1 MKSAIILPVL
11 LGIMF
16 ASPPALAQ
24 RQPVCEPTAETHA
37 VRILGEGPAGD
48 LTDQEFPQVYGDR
61 DFYRTLENGW
71 VFALK
76 RRENGW
82 SVRLYEHAPIGN
94 AVDLTSLTP
103 PHGNTPNPRDIF
115 GWHFRNAANTGP
127 NVGDVNAP
135 QNLRAFIISPALQG
149 TGGFRPSTNPNTSR
163 HAPPNPDDGIG
174 WLNVID
180 YGLSGNSLKAGQQ
193 ARMNYLK
200 FDACVSWQRSTN
212 EKTAWKDA
220 RSFDYLPEEHETFG
234 GCGVDL
240 SSLDLKASFL
250 PRILGGDLDGDGAID
265 EVAQIQRK
273 SDSKRGIALCRAGTH
288 PTVIGIEN
296 GIGTDLPADL
306 VGQIEAW
313 HWITP
318 NGKRPF
324 GYTGIDLPDSD
335 GDILI
340 LERIEK
346 QAVTLFWKD
355 GQLRSKEL
363 FHIVT
368 E

>member
-1 MKSAIILPVL
+1 MKPATISTAL
-11 LGIMF
+11 LGFIITTPL
-16 ASPPALAQ
+16 AVAQSQPA
-24 RQPVCEPTAETHA
+24 CEPTAETYS
-37 VRILGEGPAGD
+37 VRILGENTAGD
-48 LTDQEFPQVYGDR
+48 LTDQEFPQIYGDH

-71 VFALK
+71 VFAL
-76 RRENGW
+76 RRSENGW
-82 SVRLYEHAPIGN
+82 SVRLYEHATIGD

-103 PHGNTPNPRDIF
+103 PHGSTPNPRDIF

-127 NVGDVNAP
+127 NLGDVNAP
-135 QNLRAFIISPALQG
+135 QNLRAFVISPALQG
-149 TGGFRPSTNPNTSR
+149 TGGYRPSITPNTQRLAS
-163 HAPPNPDDGIG
+163 PNPDDGIG
-174 WLNVID
+174 WLKVID
-180 YGLSGNSLKAGQQ
+180 YGLSGNSLKPGQR

-200 FDACVSWQRSTN
+200 FDACVSWQRSAD
-212 EKTAWKDA
+212 EKASWQDA

-234 GCGVDL
+234 GCGIDL
-240 SSLDLKASFL
+240 NALDMKAAYL

-273 SDSKRGIALCRAGTH
+273 SDGKRGIALCRAGTH

-296 GIGTDLPADL
+296 GVGTDLPADL
-306 VGQIEAW
+306 VGQFEAW
-313 HWITP
+313 HWVTP
-318 NGKRPF
+318 GGERPI
-324 GYTGIDLPDSD
+324 GYAGIDLPDSD

-346 QAVTLFWKD
+346 QAVIFYWKD